1 MIPSMTAK
9 LVLHVHEHP
18 EGRVIVTPVDFPRL
32 SVDADTYEAAHAA
45 ATSRITRQ
53 LRNVS
58 GSVRNGLSAPVDAEL
73 DVAEVTL
80 PRAAKGAGKAK
91 IVVSLVV
98 TLRSTSQGEL
108 FVVRAPE
115 VPDFEIAV
123 TDRDQVRP
131 SAEAGLREE
140 LAHWGVS
147 AILSCDLVGRVWLEE
162 LEVPF
167 PPASDME
174 ESTDDSFEL
183 EGAGDDLT
191 LLAAEDRLGR
201 FDRRDDLLERIVAVL
216 ASPGRSS
223 VILVGPPDVGKSAL
237 VHELASRVASGRIP
251 PALQGRPLW
260 RLSANEL
267 IAGARFTGMWQD
279 RARLLVARGR
289 AERVIFVM
297 GDPTAIVDAG
307 RWNES
312 ENNLARFLRTHVE
325 SGDLTLICEATPE
338 TFGAAQAK
346 EPSFIDAFYRVDVPQ
361 PAVDVAREIVA
372 VAAKRL
378 EAAQSASVSS
388 DAVDAA
394 VELTVRFEPYRGL
407 PGKAVRLLQ
416 EASQHASTAGGALVT
431 RETVVTSFAARGGLP
446 LFLLSDEIP
455 MSVEQTLS
463 FFEDRVLGQAEAVT
477 AMVDLLAVAKAGLN
491 DPSKPLGTFFFVGPT
506 GVGKTELSKALAEFL
521 FGSRDRVIRFDM
533 GEFASADAVQRLVG
547 TAWSRDREGEL
558 TRRVREQPFCVVLLD
573 EIEKAHSSVY
583 PALLAALGEGRMT
596 DANGRTADFRSSII
610 IMTSNLGAAR
620 RGSQSVGFTS
630 EGGAGQE
637 ADRLKRHF
645 VEQAE
650 RFFQPEFFNRIDHLI
665 AFHELSEATVRKIA
679 RRELGRLLLR
689 EGIARRRLLVE
700 VDDRVVDRLAVN
712 GFHPEYGARP
722 LQREIERAVIQPLA
736 RVIVEDRA
744 GPGDLVRFV
753 CQGDEIAADLRK
765 VVAATRPTPPVRQV
779 EDRQA
784 ASLSRA
790 EHQAQE
796 LLGRLATENDTEITR
811 GLRGEQSRLVEQ
823 TNLPGF
829 WDEPDSARSVLERLY
844 QIQQALERL
853 DRVCRRADG
862 LHELAR
868 QIKKKRDR
876 TRLPELRQAL
886 AELEEEL
893 VVIRL
898 EIAGASVGPDHGGAL
913 VRVVPVGT
921 ADGWAETLIEM
932 YAAWA
937 DRTGRL
943 LERSADHPNA
953 LQIQG
958 LSTSDLLLA
967 EAGLH
972 KRIQGNVVS
981 LARVIVESA
990 ISPSAATV
998 DEGDAGET
1006 VRIYS
1011 EGRRQFVRD
1020 PRTGVSVGDVS
1031 SVLRSGRIDS
1041 FLVAGVRHHPGRAK
1055 LS

>member
-1 MIPSMTAK
+1 M
-9 LVLHVHEHP
+9 
-18 EGRVIVTPVDFPRL
+18 
-32 SVDADTYEAAHAA
+32 
-45 ATSRITRQ
+45 
-53 LRNVS
+53 
-58 GSVRNGLSAPVDAEL
+58 
-73 DVAEVTL
+73 
-80 PRAAKGAGKAK
+80 
-91 IVVSLVV
+91 
-98 TLRSTSQGEL
+98 
-108 FVVRAPE
+108 RAPE

-307 RWNES
+307 RWSES

-407 PGKAVRLLQ
+407 PGKAVRLLE

-431 RETVVTSFAARGGLP
+431 RETVVTSFAARSGLP

-722 LQREIERAVIQPLA
+722 LQRFRPPLGSNRQFSGCRSSTSPGPCEIVLAPGGSPSSRRLNRLGPSEGLHVPRGRVRPDELIDRRRSDAGEVQRVHAVDQHRHVRRARPGRNSDGDGVAELGRVRADAEPRRDDPEPRQPQQEGVATPRLQA
-736 RVIVEDRA
+736 AGRDTRSGRGEPRVA
-744 GPGDLVRFV
+744 
-753 CQGDEIAADLRK
+753 
-765 VVAATRPTPPVRQV
+765 AATRSLPAQASAFVLSWSNSACVIAPLSSSSLPFAIWSAEPP
-779 EDRQA
+779 E
-784 ASLSRA
+784 
-790 EHQAQE
+790 
-796 LLGRLATENDTEITR
+796 
-811 GLRGEQSRLVEQ
+811 
-823 TNLPGF
+823 
-829 WDEPDSARSVLERLY
+829 
-844 QIQQALERL
+844 
-853 DRVCRRADG
+853 
-862 LHELAR
+862 
-868 QIKKKRDR
+868 
-876 TRLPELRQAL
+876 
-886 AELEEEL
+886 
-893 VVIRL
+893 
-898 EIAGASVGPDHGGAL
+898 
-913 VRVVPVGT
+913 
-921 ADGWAETLIEM
+921 
-932 YAAWA
+932 
-937 DRTGRL
+937 
-943 LERSADHPNA
+943 
-953 LQIQG
+953 
-958 LSTSDLLLA
+958 
-967 EAGLH
+967 
-972 KRIQGNVVS
+972 
-981 LARVIVESA
+981 
-990 ISPSAATV
+990 AAT
-998 DEGDAGET
+998 DLT
-1006 VRIYS
+1006 
-1011 EGRRQFVRD
+1011 
-1020 PRTGVSVGDVS
+1020 
-1031 SVLRSGRIDS
+1031 
-1041 FLVAGVRHHPGRAK
+1041 
-1055 LS
+1055 